1 MSRED
6 NIKKIKDYLET
17 EETIEDFCEKVI
29 EEYRKYDAL
38 RKEVYA
44 DFYSFEIY
52 DSASEIRVINICTTA
67 TFRNESDYGY
77 INVPIEVFY
86 DNNIE
91 EYVKNLNEE
100 YIKEEEQEKKE
111 KEEREKQKA
120 VEEIKRLKE
129 KYNL

>member
-17 EETIEDFCEKVI
+17 MESIEDFCEKVI

-52 DSASEIRVINICTTA
+52 DSASEIRYINICTTA
-67 TFRNESDYGY
+67 TFRNESDYQY

-86 DNNIE
+86 DNIVEDYVRNLNAR
-91 EYVKNLNEE
+91 YVK
-100 YIKEEEQEKKE
+100 KAEQEKKE

-129 KYNL
+129 KYNI